1 MAVIPLAA
9 LAICS
14 CNRETPSETT
24 VVFDGRTETIHGVVH
39 CTALPDGKLL
49 ILVNEDGGK
58 KTVRVVLSRRGRLV
72 VERAGL
78 RYDDAAGFVA
88 DPREVVATKV
98 DDTYNFSGR
107 MPPNPGEV
115 QAHQFEIETTCP
127 YIADAPPRRLQR
139 PWWAVGE
146 MR

>member
-1 MAVIPLAA
+1 MAVVALAA
-9 LAICS
+9 LVICS
-14 CNRETPSETT
+14 CERETPSETT
-24 VVFDGRTETIHGVVH
+24 VVFDGQTQTITGVVK
-39 CTALPDGKLL
+39 CTAQPDGRLL
-49 ILVNEDGGK
+49 ILVNQDGGK
-58 KTVRVVLSRRGRLV
+58 KTVRVVLRTRGRLV
-72 VERAGL
+72 AERVGL

-127 YIADAPPRRLQR
+127 YIADPPPPRPQR
-139 PWWAVGE
+139 PRGLP
-146 MR
+146 

>member
-1 MAVIPLAA
+1 MAVVALAA
-9 LAICS
+9 LVICS
-14 CNRETPSETT
+14 CNRETPSVTT
-24 VVFDGRTETIHGVVH
+24 VVFDGRTETITGVVK
-39 CTALPDGKLL
+39 CTAQPDGRLL
-49 ILVNEDGGK
+49 ILVNQDGGK

-78 RYDDAAGFVA
+78 RYDDLAGFVA

-115 QAHQFEIETTCP
+115 QSHQFEIETTCP
-127 YIADAPPRRLQR
+127 YIADAPPPRLEPPR
-139 PWWAVGE
+139 GGP
-146 MR
+146 

>member
-1 MAVIPLAA
+1 MAVIPFVASVL
-9 LAICS
+9 C
-14 CNRETPSETT
+14 CCGHETPSDTT
-24 VVFDGRTETIHGVVH
+24 VVFDGRTETIKGVVH
-39 CTALPDGKLL
+39 CTAQPDGRLL

-127 YIADAPPRRLQR
+127 YIADPPPPKPQGPRGL
-139 PWWAVGE
+139 P
-146 MR
+146 

>member
-1 MAVIPLAA
+1 MAVVALAA
-9 LAICS
+9 LVICS

-24 VVFDGRTETIHGVVH
+24 VVFDGRTETITGVVK
-39 CTALPDGKLL
+39 CTAQPDGRLL
-49 ILVNEDGGK
+49 ILVNQDGGK
-58 KTVRVVLSRRGRLV
+58 KTVRVVLSTRGRLV
-72 VERAGL
+72 VERVGL

-115 QAHQFEIETTCP
+115 QAHQFEIETACP
-127 YIADAPPRRLQR
+127 YIADPPPPRLER
-139 PWWAVGE
+139 PRGLP
-146 MR
+146 

>member
-1 MAVIPLAA
+1 MAALSLAA
-9 LAICS
+9 LVICS
-14 CNRETPSETT
+14 CGHEPLSTTT
-24 VVFDGRTETIHGVVH
+24 VVFDGRTETITGAVR
-39 CTALPDGKLL
+39 CTAQPDGRLL

-58 KTVRVVLSRRGRLV
+58 KMVRVVLRQQGRLV

-78 RYDDAAGFVA
+78 RYDEAAGFVA

-127 YIADAPPRRLQR
+127 YISDVTSARRPPIPRLPHGGR
-139 PWWAVGE
+139 
-146 MR
+146 

>member
-1 MAVIPLAA
+1 MAAFPLVA
-9 LAICS
+9 LVICS
-14 CNRETPSETT
+14 CERETPSDTR
-24 VVFDGRTETIHGVVH
+24 VVFDGRTETITGVVK
-39 CTALPDGKLL
+39 CTALPNGQLV

-58 KTVRVVLSRRGRLV
+58 KTVRVVLSTRGRLV

-115 QAHQFEIETTCP
+115 QSHQFEIETTCP
-127 YIADAPPRRLQR
+127 YVRDAPPPRLEPPR
-139 PWWAVGE
+139 GGP
-146 MR
+146 